1 MTDPSPSEQDAR
13 YTHRSWRIF
22 FWRWRI
28 FFITWLAYAG
38 FYLTRKSFS
47 VAKIG
52 MEKDPSIN
60 LDPALMGALDASYLV
75 AYAIGQFV
83 WGMSADRLGTRK
95 VVLGGLLTS
104 VVAGVAMGFSSATLM
119 FGGLLFVQGLAQST
133 GWAPLT
139 KNVSFWFPQKQRGV
153 IYGFWSTNYAV
164 GGLIASPIAGFLAV
178 YCGHWRYA
186 FWGPAIILLG
196 VWLLFLMLQRNQPED
211 VGLPPVDE
219 VEDDTPENN
228 LESSEVEAK
237 TSSWITSLKV
247 MKNTQVL
254 IMAASYF
261 FLKPTRYAIIFW
273 GPYMVNKKLGT
284 NELDSAI
291 TSAIFDGAGVLGAL
305 TAGIVSDIIFKG
317 RRMPV
322 CVVLLIL
329 LAATLF
335 MFDTFTS
342 TGSHLMMGVLLF
354 AIGFFIYG
362 PDSILAGVAAVD
374 FGTSKGAGT
383 SAGFINGC
391 GSIGAILGG
400 SLPGVIYANYGWGML
415 FNILGVSVLMAAIL
429 LSTRWNAVP
438 ATQTKPTA

>member
-1 MTDPSPSEQDAR
+1 MPDPSPSPQDAR
-13 YTHRSWRIF
+13 YKHWR
-22 FWRWRI
+22 RRI
-28 FFITWLAYAG
+28 FFITWLTYAG

-52 MEKDPSIN
+52 MEKDPSIQM
-60 LDPALMGALDASYLV
+60 DPAMMGALDASYLI

-104 VVAGVAMGFSSATLM
+104 VVAGVALGFSSASLM
-119 FGGLLFVQGLAQST
+119 FGGLLFVQGVAQST

-164 GGLIASPIAGFLAV
+164 GGLIASPIAGYIAV
-178 YCGHWRYA
+178 HFGHWRYA
-186 FWGPAIILLG
+186 FLGPAIILLG
-196 VWLLFLMLQRNQPED
+196 VWLLFLVMQRNQPED
-211 VGLPPVDE
+211 VGLPPVDGE
-219 VEDDTPENN
+219 EDADSEANTASDDSETKP
-228 LESSEVEAK
+228 SSRQA
-237 TSSWITSLKV
+237 SLKV
-247 MKNTQVL
+247 LKNTQVL

-305 TAGIVSDIIFKG
+305 TAGIVSDKLFNS

-322 CVVLLIL
+322 CVVLLAIL
-329 LAATLF
+329 AVILF

-342 TGSHLMMGVLLF
+342 TGSHLAMGILLF

-391 GSIGAILGG
+391 GSVGAILGG
-400 SLPGVIYANYGWGML
+400 SLPGVIYAQYGWGTL
-415 FNILGVSVLMAAIL
+415 FNILGVSVLMATIL
-429 LSTRWNAVP
+429 LAFRWNAVP
-438 ATQTKPTA
+438 ATQTETTS

>member
-1 MTDPSPSEQDAR
+1 MLDPSPSPQDAR
-13 YTHRSWRIF
+13 YKH
-22 FWRWRI
+22 WRWRI
-28 FFITWLAYAG
+28 FFITWLTYAG

-52 MEKDPSIN
+52 MEKDPSIQM
-60 LDPALMGALDASYLV
+60 DPAMMGALDASYLT

-104 VVAGVAMGFSSATLM
+104 VVAGVALGFSSASLM

-164 GGLIASPIAGFLAV
+164 GGLIASPIAGYIAV
-178 YCGHWRYA
+178 HFGHWRYA
-186 FWGPAIILLG
+186 FFGPAIILLG
-196 VWLLFLMLQRNQPED
+196 VWLLFLVMQRNQPED
-211 VGLPPVDE
+211 VGLPPVDGE
-219 VEDDTPENN
+219 EDAYSEANTASDDSEIKP
-228 LESSEVEAK
+228 SSRQA
-237 TSSWITSLKV
+237 SLKV
-247 MKNTQVL
+247 LKNTQVL

-305 TAGIVSDIIFKG
+305 TAGIVSDKLFNS

-322 CVVLLIL
+322 CVVLLAIL
-329 LAATLF
+329 AVILF

-342 TGSHLMMGVLLF
+342 TGSHLAMGILLF

-391 GSIGAILGG
+391 GSVGAILGG
-400 SLPGVIYANYGWGML
+400 SLPGVIYAQYGWSTL
-415 FNILGVSVLMAAIL
+415 FNILGVSVLMATIL
-429 LSTRWNAVP
+429 LAFRWNAVP
-438 ATQTKPTA
+438 ATQTETTS

>member
-1 MTDPSPSEQDAR
+1 MPDPSPSPQDAR
-13 YTHRSWRIF
+13 YKH
-22 FWRWRI
+22 WRWRI
-28 FFITWLAYAG
+28 FFITWLTYAG

-52 MEKDPSIN
+52 MEKDPSIQM
-60 LDPALMGALDASYLV
+60 DPAMMGALDASYLL

-104 VVAGVAMGFSSATLM
+104 VVVGVALGFSSASLM

-164 GGLIASPIAGFLAV
+164 GGLIASPIAGYIAV
-178 YCGHWRYA
+178 HFGHWRYA
-186 FWGPAIILLG
+186 FFGPAIILLG
-196 VWLLFLMLQRNQPED
+196 VWLLFLVMQRNQPED
-211 VGLPPVDE
+211 VGLPPVDGE
-219 VEDDTPENN
+219 EDADSEANTASDDSEIKP
-228 LESSEVEAK
+228 SSRQA
-237 TSSWITSLKV
+237 SLKV
-247 MKNTQVL
+247 LKNTQVL

-305 TAGIVSDIIFKG
+305 TAGIVSDKLFNS

-322 CVVLLIL
+322 CVVLLAIL
-329 LAATLF
+329 AVILF
-335 MFDTFTS
+335 MFDSFTS
-342 TGSHLMMGVLLF
+342 TGSHLAMGILLF

-391 GSIGAILGG
+391 GSVGAILGG
-400 SLPGVIYANYGWGML
+400 SLPGVIYAQYGWGTL
-415 FNILGVSVLMAAIL
+415 FNILGVSVLMATIL
-429 LSTRWNAVP
+429 LAFRWNAVP
-438 ATQTKPTA
+438 ATQTETTS

>member
-1 MTDPSPSEQDAR
+1 MPDPSSSRQDAQ
-13 YTHRSWRIF
+13 YKH
-22 FWRWRI
+22 WRWRI
-28 FFITWLAYAG
+28 FFITWLTYAG

-52 MEKDPSIN
+52 MEKDPSIQM
-60 LDPALMGALDASYLV
+60 DPAMMGALDASYLI

-104 VVAGVAMGFSSATLM
+104 VVAGVALGFSSASLM
-119 FGGLLFVQGLAQST
+119 FGGLLFVQGVAQST

-164 GGLIASPIAGFLAV
+164 GGLIASPIAGYIAV
-178 YCGHWRYA
+178 HFGHWRYA

-196 VWLLFLMLQRNQPED
+196 VWLLFLVMQRNQPED
-211 VGLPPVDE
+211 VGLPPVDGE
-219 VEDDTPENN
+219 EDADSEANTASDDSETKP
-228 LESSEVEAK
+228 SSRQA
-237 TSSWITSLKV
+237 SLKV
-247 MKNTQVL
+247 LKNTQVL

-291 TSAIFDGAGVLGAL
+291 TSAIFDGAGVFGAL
-305 TAGIVSDIIFKG
+305 TAGIVSDKLFNS

-322 CVVLLIL
+322 CVVLLAIL
-329 LAATLF
+329 AVILF

-342 TGSHLMMGVLLF
+342 TGSHLAMGILLF

-391 GSIGAILGG
+391 GSVGAILGG
-400 SLPGVIYANYGWGML
+400 SLPGVIYAQYGWGTL
-415 FNILGVSVLMAAIL
+415 FNILGVSVLMATIL
-429 LSTRWNAVP
+429 LAFRWNAVP
-438 ATQTKPTA
+438 ATQTETTS

>member
-1 MTDPSPSEQDAR
+1 MSDLSSTKQDALN
-13 YTHRSWRIF
+13 TH
-22 FWRWRI
+22 WRWRI

-52 MEKDPSIN
+52 MEKDPSVS
-60 LDPALMGALDASYLV
+60 LDPAMMGVLDASYLI

-83 WGMSADRLGTRK
+83 WGMSADRLGPRK

-104 VVAGVAMGFSSATLM
+104 VVAGVAMGFSSATLL
-119 FGGLLFVQGLAQST
+119 FGALLFVQGLAQST

-178 YCGHWRYA
+178 YFGHWRYA

-196 VWLLFLMLQRNQPED
+196 VWVLFLVLQRNEPKD
-211 VGLPPVDE
+211 VGLPPVD
-219 VEDDTPENN
+219 DDEEEEPESGEP
-228 LESSEVEAK
+228 ESKA
-237 TSSWITSLKV
+237 SSWRTSLQV
-247 MKNTQVL
+247 LKNNQVL

-305 TAGIVSDIIFKG
+305 TAGIVSDKIFKS

-322 CVVLLIL
+322 CVVLLVL
-329 LAATLF
+329 LAVTLF

-400 SLPGVIYANYGWGML
+400 SLPGVIFTQYGWGTL
-415 FNILGVSVLMAAIL
+415 FNILGASVFMAAIL
-429 LSTRWNAVP
+429 LATRWNAVP
-438 ATQTKPTA
+438 AQQAESQA